1 VPSEDSLVPK
11 PAGVRLRARALVVF
25 ALSLFVMFG
34 SHAGVA
40 AAGKPS
46 VWDYTASVQAGGFA
60 HAASYHAINSGPD
73 FGFTLMGTVRSSRWP
88 VAFRFEV
95 CYLGGSGAA
104 TDSAAMYTY
113 APPLYSNPKSLDL
126 ENTVN
131 AATFGVEWGPP
142 SEKSGAYVFGGVGGL
157 SMLGS
162 GGAEYEDGTLN
173 LNIGGM
179 LSEDPTWAASLGAGA
194 RWWIG
199 KKHRHGVLTEAE
211 WLKCGETDYIGTA
224 ESATD
229 LPGTHLYTTHGP
241 VGGWAFRAGYV
252 LRIRAKSPE

>member
-1 VPSEDSLVPK
+1 MPK
-11 PAGVRLRARALVVF
+11 SAGVRLCVRALA
-25 ALSLFVMFG
+25 ALAFPLLVMLG
-34 SHAGVA
+34 SQAEVA
-40 AAGKPS
+40 LASGPS
-46 VWDYTASVQAGGFA
+46 RWEYTASVQAGGFA
-60 HAASYHAINSGPD
+60 HDASYHAINPGPD

-95 CYLGGSGAA
+95 CYLSGNGAA

-126 ENTVN
+126 SNTVN
-131 AATFGVEWGPP
+131 AATFGIEWGPP
-142 SEKSGAYVFGGVGGL
+142 SEKSGAYVFGGVGGVNL
-157 SMLGS
+157 IGG

-173 LNIGGM
+173 LNIDGM

-224 ESATD
+224 EAATD

-252 LRIRAKSPE
+252 FRLRATPPE